1 MSSKLAIIG
10 TTVAALLIP
19 AVATY
24 AQQAESVL
32 GGRGGGAPPPTA
44 AAPGPGTAPRGPA
57 VAPGGGPY
65 VNRGFNRDFAGGPGP
80 GPGGPVVGRSYHG
93 GIWYGPRR
101 HYWRG
106 QWYAYGVG
114 RCWMPSP
121 IGYVWICG

>member
-1 MSSKLAIIG
+1 MPSKLAITM
-10 TTVAALLIP
+10 TTAAALLIP
-19 AVATY
+19 AAAY

-32 GGRGGGAPPPTA
+32 GGRGGGGPPST
-44 AAPGPGTAPRGPA
+44 A

-65 VNRGFNRDFAGGPGP
+65 GNRGFNRGFAGGPGP

-93 GIWYGPRR
+93 GTWYGPSR

-106 QWYAYGVG
+106 QWYAYGIG

-121 IGYVWICG
+121 IDYVWICGG

>member
-80 GPGGPVVGRSYHG
+80 GPGGPVVGSSYHG